1 MKTPTAL
8 QPLIDDGV
16 IDEVIRPLK
25 SGKEATVYL
34 VRSGGETRCA
44 KVYRDMAQRSFQ
56 KRAQYQEG
64 RKVRGSRQARAMSKS
79 TRFGRREQEAAW
91 KNAEVDALYQ
101 LTSAGVRVP
110 RPFGYF
116 NDTLIMELV
125 TDAAGDPAPRL
136 GDLELTPD
144 TARDYH
150 GFLIQQIVRM
160 LSIGLIHGDLS
171 EFNVLVGPNGPV
183 IIDLPQVVNAAG
195 NNGALAMLERDVNN
209 IRGTLGRFAPE
220 LLNTEFAREMWAL
233 FEQGELTADRELTG
247 VFSRDETAADAN
259 AVLTVVEDAREEAVR
274 RELGRLGD

>member
-1 MKTPTAL
+1 MKTPAAL

-16 IDEVIRPLK
+16 IDEVIRSLK

-34 VRSGGETRCA
+34 VRSGAHTRCA

-64 RKVRGSRQARAMSKS
+64 RKVRGSRQARAISKS
-79 TRFGRREQEAAW
+79 TRFGRKEQEAAW
-91 KNAEVDALYQ
+91 KNAEVDALYK
-101 LTSAGVRVP
+101 LVAAGVRVP
-110 RPFGYF
+110 KPYGYF

-125 TDAAGDPAPRL
+125 TDAVGDPAPRL
-136 GDLELTPD
+136 SDVDLTPE

-150 GFLIQQIVRM
+150 RFLIQQIVRM

-171 EFNVLVGPNGPV
+171 EFNVLVGPDGPV
-183 IIDLPQVVNAAG
+183 IIDLPQAVNAAG

-220 LLNTEFAREMWAL
+220 LLETEFAQEMWAQ
-233 FEQGELTADRELTG
+233 FEQGDLTADSKLTG
-247 VFSRDETAADAN
+247 VFARDETTAN
-259 AVLTVVEDAREEAVR
+259 AANVLLAVEDAREEALQ
-274 RELGRLGD
+274 RELGRES

>member
-1 MKTPTAL
+1 MKTPAAL

-16 IDEVIRPLK
+16 IDEVIRSLK

-34 VRSGGETRCA
+34 VRSGGQVRCA

-56 KRAQYQEG
+56 KRAKYQEG

-91 KNAEVDALYQ
+91 KNAEVDALYK
-101 LTSAGVRVP
+101 LVAAGVRVP
-110 RPFGYF
+110 KPYGYF

-125 TDAAGDPAPRL
+125 TDTAGDPAPRL
-136 GDLELTPD
+136 GELDLAPEI
-144 TARDYH
+144 AREYH
-150 GFLIQQIVRM
+150 GFLIQQVVRM

-171 EFNVLVGPNGPV
+171 EYNVLVSSHGPV
-183 IIDLPQVVNAAG
+183 IIDLPQAVNAAG

-220 LLNTEFAREMWAL
+220 LLATEFAREMWAQ
-233 FEQGELTADRELTG
+233 FEQGELTADSKLTG
-247 VFSRDETAADAN
+247 VFARDETIVNADG
-259 AVLTVVEDAREEAVR
+259 VLLAVEDAREDALQ
-274 RELGRLGD
+274 RELGRES